1 MALIDETPFSNILLF
16 RGGEE
21 EEDWRVIAEDIF
33 RFSGDVVL
41 VKALFVLDGR

>member
-1 MALIDETPFSNILLF
+1 MALIEDTPFSNILLF

-21 EEDWRVIAEDIF
+21 DWRVIAEDIL

-41 VKALFVLDGR
+41 VKALFVLEGR